1 MTTTR
6 HPSAGQAA
14 EHVPSLLELDRGPWR
29 YGFDSPAT
37 TSGHSHFVESDDFP
51 DVRLYI
57 NGNFGSDEERATYG
71 RAVAL
76 ALNNVHAAVAH
87 IDVARVAQR
96 QLDALKSLAMMAS
109 SFANEL
115 SKDHPDV
122 VEAFAALET
131 AKDLPAAPLA
141 LETIVLALAAIV
153 PFEDRV
159 AGLTNGTAA
168 EARERAMQ
176 EEIAEWRARAAAQA
190 KANTMTRGADGN
202 YNTGHADLDLL
213 LGLTDDM
220 VQGNANMDTGLLWMS
235 VLERIQ
241 TSLGVAVDNAGET
254 SAPAGTTPP
263 Q

>member
-1 MTTTR
+1 MSTTR

-14 EHVPSLLELDRGPWR
+14 QDVPTLLELDRGPWR
-29 YGFDSPAT
+29 YGSDSPAT

-57 NGNFGSDEERATYG
+57 NGNFGNDEERATYG
-71 RAVAL
+71 NSLAL

-87 IDVARVAQR
+87 LDVARVAQR

-109 SFANEL
+109 TFANEL

-122 VEAFAALET
+122 VEAFAALEA
-131 AKDLPAAPLA
+131 AKDLPAAPLVLEPSAPA
-141 LETIVLALAAIV
+141 LPAIV

-159 AGLTNGTAA
+159 AGHSHGSAA

-176 EEIAEWRARAAAQA
+176 EEIVEWRARGGAQR

-241 TSLGVAVDNAGET
+241 ASLGVRE
-254 SAPAGTTPP
+254 
-263 Q
+263 